1 MTDSSYQGKSDM
13 VAETLREMIMTG
25 QLAPGTELR
34 QRDLAE
40 YFKVSPTP
48 VREALRRLES
58 EGLVGTELHRG
69 SRVAP
74 LDIEQQEENYLILAE
89 LEALATRLAVEK
101 MTDDDLAEVRACGDA
116 FAAVSGDESEAKE
129 LNRQFHFRIYECAR
143 SPLLLS
149 LMRVLWSSF
158 AYGPTLWRPHDQ
170 SVKEHQLLI
179 DALSARDVDRAA
191 KSTHDHVLGSIEW
204 MRVRLAQDQGPGHT
218 MIASGGIS
226 S

>member
-1 MTDSSYQGKSDM
+1 MKDNAYLGKSDV

-40 YFKVSPTP
+40 YFNVSSTP

-69 SRVAP
+69 SRVAH
-74 LDIEQQEENYLILAE
+74 LDVEQQEENYLILAE

-101 MTDDDLAEVRACGDA
+101 MTDADLLEVEACRDA
-116 FAAVSGDESEAKE
+116 FAALTGEDPEARE
-129 LNRQFHFRIYECAR
+129 LNRQFHFRVYECAR

-158 AYGPTLWRPHDQ
+158 AYGPQLWRPHER
-170 SVKEHQLLI
+170 SVEEHRLLT
-179 DALSARDVDRAA
+179 DALSARDPDRAA
-191 KSTHDHVLGSIEW
+191 EITHEHVLGNIRW
-204 MRVRLAQDQGPGHT
+204 MRARLGQAD
-218 MIASGGIS
+218 GG
-226 S
+226 

>member
-1 MTDSSYQGKSDM
+1 MTDNSYQGKSDV

-25 QLAPGTELR
+25 QLAPGSELR

-40 YFKVSPTP
+40 YFNVSPTP

-74 LDIEQQEENYLILAE
+74 LNVEAQEENYLILAE

-101 MTDDDLAEVRACGDA
+101 MTDEDLEEVRACGDA
-116 FAAVSGDESEAKE
+116 FAAADDESEARE
-129 LNRQFHFRIYECAR
+129 LNRQFHFRVYECAR

-158 AYGPTLWRPHDQ
+158 AYGPQLWRPHDQ

-179 DALSARDVDRAA
+179 DALSARAADRAA
-191 KSTHDHVLGSIEW
+191 KITHEHVLGSIKW
-204 MRVRLAQDQGPGHT
+204 MRVRL
-218 MIASGGIS
+218 GGVRQQATP
-226 S
+226 